1 MRSTRV
7 ARRYA
12 QALMNAATELR
23 TLDATAADVQ
33 VIGDVVRSSREFRL
47 FLSSPIVSIPRKKA
61 VLHELFANRI
71 NPVTLSF
78 VDLILK
84 KQREAMLPE
93 IVQQFGVLHDIA
105 RGIVDVDVTTAVALT
120 DQQSR
125 ALQTEL
131 ERHTGKSVRLNVLSD
146 PSIRGGLVV
155 RIGDTVLNA
164 SITHQ
169 LERLR
174 ERFVRGAPLTS

>member
-1 MRSTRV
+1 MRPTRV

-23 TLDATAADVQ
+23 TLEATAADVEL
-33 VIGDVVRSSREFRL
+33 IGEVVRSSREFRL
-47 FLSSPIVSIPRKKA
+47 FLSSPIVSIPRKRT

-71 NPVTLSF
+71 SPATLSF

-84 KQREAMLPE
+84 KQREALLPD
-93 IVQQFGVLHDIA
+93 IVEQFGVLHDLA
-105 RGIVDVDVTTAVALT
+105 RGIVHVDVTTAVALT
-120 DQQSR
+120 EQQTR

-131 ERHTGKSVRLNVLSD
+131 ERHTGKTVRLNMLAD
-146 PSIRGGLVV
+146 ASIRGGLVV
-155 RIGDTVLNA
+155 RIGDTVMNA

-174 ERFVRGAPLTS
+174 ERFVRGAALTS

>member
-1 MRSTRV
+1 
-7 ARRYA
+7 
-12 QALMNAATELR
+12 
-23 TLDATAADVQ
+23 
-33 VIGDVVRSSREFRL
+33 
-47 FLSSPIVSIPRKKA
+47 
-61 VLHELFANRI
+61 
-71 NPVTLSF
+71 
-78 VDLILK
+78 
-84 KQREAMLPE
+84 MLPD
-93 IVQQFGVLHDIA
+93 IVEQFGDLHDIA
-105 RGIVDVDVTTAVALT
+105 QGIVNVDVTTAVALT

-174 ERFVRGAPLTS
+174 ERFVRGAALTS